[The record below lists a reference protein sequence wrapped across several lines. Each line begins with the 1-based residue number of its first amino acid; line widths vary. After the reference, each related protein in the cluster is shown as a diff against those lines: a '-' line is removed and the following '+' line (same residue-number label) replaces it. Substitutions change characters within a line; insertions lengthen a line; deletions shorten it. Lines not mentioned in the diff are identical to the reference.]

1 MRLFALLLFI
11 FIPPLFGTEPAE
23 ADLIKAKGQ
32 HGLTIRDASIRSESL
47 DLLQKGIAANLRKVN
62 SGGQDLDSIARDL
75 YSRHRIIGI
84 GEATHGTSEIF
95 AMRTELLKSLA
106 KLGLRSLVIELSMA
120 GAQYLDDYVG
130 GRLKGNPSMLEVL
143 QNGRL
148 YGVWQTS
155 EVADMFGW
163 IREFNAKHSDD
174 PIKIY
179 GIDGQAASANRLL
192 SLLEDRLPAFDAKE
206 ARERDKKF
214 GSEISNFEDSLMA
227 AVFKAPGPE
236 LDKLLAERQ
245 QFVADLRV
253 AVAKIPLDE
262 REKKVAELELRGL
275 EQDCS
280 LEREVSLAAAKIVH
294 TTAEFMAM
302 TGSDTMRDK
311 YMAENLRFLDKN
323 LLGSD
328 ARIMV
333 WAHSGHLSRRP
344 LIEMDINCTHLPLGN
359 YLASWY
365 GDKYHVLNITVG
377 NGTVRAFDTF
387 NIGPESTRKA
397 LPVKIEKQ
405 TIEGLISRVGVKST
419 VFFETSHLP
428 MRDLTV
434 DYLAIGAVLEPKD
447 HAGLA
452 RGTVADFDSFLFIPN
467 GKASTQL
474 KP

>member
-11 FIPPLFGTEPAE
+11 FIAPLFGTEPTE
-23 ADLIKAKGQ
+23 ANLIKAKGQ
-32 HGLTIRDASIRSESL
+32 HRLTIRDASIRSESL
-47 DLLQKGIAANLRKVN
+47 DLLQKGITANLRIVN
-62 SGGQDLDSIARDL
+62 SGGQDLDNIARDL
-75 YSRHRIIGI
+75 YTRHRIIGV

-106 KLGLRSLVIELSMA
+106 KLGLRSLVIELNMA
-120 GAQYLDDYVG
+120 GAQYLDDYVC
-130 GRLKGNPSMLEVL
+130 GRVKGNPSILEVL

-148 YGVWQTS
+148 YTVWQTP

-163 IREFNAKHSDD
+163 IRDFNTKHLDD
-174 PIKIY
+174 PIRIY

-192 SLLEDRLPAFDAKE
+192 SLLEAKLSSFDSKG
-206 ARERDKKF
+206 ARARDKAF
-214 GSEISNFEDSLMA
+214 GSEISNFEYSLMA
-227 AVFKAPGPE
+227 PDVKVPGPE

-245 QFVADLRV
+245 QFVAELRV
-253 AVAKIPLDE
+253 AVASLKLDE
-262 REKKVAELELRGL
+262 RERKVAELELRGL

-280 LEREVSLAAAKIVH
+280 LEREVFLAAAKIVH
-294 TTAEFMAM
+294 TSAEIMAM

-323 LLGSD
+323 LVEGE

-377 NGTVRAFDTF
+377 SGTVRAFDTF

-405 TIEGLISRVGVKST
+405 TIEGIISRIGVKGT
-419 VFFETSHLP
+419 VFFETSRLP
-428 MRDLTV
+428 MRDLTI
-434 DYLAIGAVLEPKD
+434 DFLAIGGVLEPKA

-452 RGTVADFDSFLFIPN
+452 RGTVSDFDSFLYIPSGN
-467 GKASTQL
+467 AATPL

>member
-1 MRLFALLLFI
+1 MRLFALLLSFFI
-11 FIPPLFGTEPAE
+11 SPLFGTEPVE
-23 ADLIKAKGQ
+23 AVRTKANGQ
-32 HGLTIRDASIRSESL
+32 QGLSIRDASIRKEAL
-47 DLLQKGIAANLRKVN
+47 DLLQKGIAANLRKVGA
-62 SGGQDLDSIARDL
+62 GGQDIDRIARDL
-75 YSRHRIIGI
+75 YRHHRIIGV

-106 KLGLRSLVIELSMA
+106 KLGLRSLVIELNMA
-120 GAQYLDDYVG
+120 GAQYLDDYVC
-130 GRLKGNPSMLEVL
+130 GRVKGNPSMLDVM

-148 YGVWQTS
+148 YSVWQTS

-163 IREFNAKHSDD
+163 IREFNAKHLDD
-174 PIKIY
+174 PIRIY
-179 GIDGQAASANRLL
+179 GIDGQAATATRIL
-192 SLLEDRLPAFDAKE
+192 SLLEVRLPAFDAKG
-206 ARERDKKF
+206 ARARDKAF
-214 GSEISNFEDSLMA
+214 GSEISNFEYSLMA
-227 AVFKAPGPE
+227 AVVKTPGAE
-236 LDKLLAERQ
+236 LDKLLADRQ
-245 QFVADLRV
+245 QFVAELRL
-253 AVAKIPLDE
+253 AVANIALDE
-262 REKKVAELELRGL
+262 RERKVAELELRGL

-280 LEREVSLAAAKIVH
+280 LEREVYLAAAKIVH
-294 TTAEFMAM
+294 TSAEIMAM

-323 LLGSD
+323 LIGGD

-365 GDKYHVLNITVG
+365 GDKFHVLNITVG
-377 NGTVRAFDTF
+377 SGMVRAFDTF

-405 TIEGLISRVGVKST
+405 TIEGLISRIGVSGT
-419 VFFETSHLP
+419 IFFETSRLP
-428 MRDLTV
+428 MRDLSV
-434 DYLAIGAVLEPKD
+434 DYLAIGGVLEPKD

-452 RGTVADFDSFLFIPN
+452 RGTVADFDSFLFIPKGN
-467 GKASTQL
+467 ASTEL

>member
-1 MRLFALLLFI
+1 MRLFALLLSFLI
-11 FIPPLFGTEPAE
+11 SPLFGTEPVE
-23 ADLIKAKGQ
+23 AVRTKANGQ
-32 HGLTIRDASIRSESL
+32 QGLSIRDASIRKNAL
-47 DLLQKGIAANLRKVN
+47 DLLQKGIAANLRKVGA
-62 SGGQDLDSIARDL
+62 GGQEIDRIAKDL
-75 YSRHRIIGI
+75 YARHRIIGV

-95 AMRTELLKSLA
+95 SMRTELLKSLA
-106 KLGLRSLVIELSMA
+106 KLGLRSLVIELNMA
-120 GAQYLDDYVG
+120 GAQYLDDYVC
-130 GRLKGNPSMLEVL
+130 GRVQGNPRMIEVM

-155 EVADMFGW
+155 EVSDMFGW
-163 IREFNAKHSDD
+163 IREFNAKHLDD
-174 PIKIY
+174 PIRVY

-192 SLLEDRLPAFDAKE
+192 SLLEAKLPTFDAKS
-206 ARERDKKF
+206 ARARDKAF
-214 GSEISNFEDSLMA
+214 GSEISNFEYSLMA
-227 AVFKAPGPE
+227 AVVKAPGPE
-236 LDKLLAERQ
+236 LDKLLADRQ
-245 QFVADLRV
+245 QFVAELRL
-253 AVAKIPLDE
+253 AVANTALDE
-262 REKKVAELELRGL
+262 RERKVAELELRGL

-280 LEREVSLAAAKIVH
+280 LEREVYLAAAKIVH
-294 TTAEFMAM
+294 TSAEIMEM

-323 LLGSD
+323 LIGSD

-377 NGTVRAFDTF
+377 SGTVRAFDTY

-397 LPVKIEKQ
+397 LPVRIEKQ
-405 TIEGLISRVGVKST
+405 TIEGLITRIGVKST
-419 VFFETSHLP
+419 VFFETSGLP

-434 DYLAIGAVLEPKD
+434 DYLAVGAVLEPKD

-452 RGTVADFDSFLFIPN
+452 RGTVADFDSFLFLPV
-467 GKASTQL
+467 GKASDQL